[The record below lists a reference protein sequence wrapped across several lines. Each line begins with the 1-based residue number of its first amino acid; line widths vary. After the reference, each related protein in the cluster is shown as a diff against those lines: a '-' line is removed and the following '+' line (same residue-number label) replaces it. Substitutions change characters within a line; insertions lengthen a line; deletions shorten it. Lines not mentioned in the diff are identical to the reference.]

1 MLHTLL
7 DWVLHLDTRLA
18 ALAARLGAAVAVARE
33 QG

>member
-7 DWVLHLDTRLA
+7 DWVLHLDTHLA
-18 ALAARLGAAVAVARE
+18 ALPAGLGAAVAVARE